1 MGAWRRQG
9 SSVSELGLALPGSA
23 PSPGQVLTE
32 VCASCLLDLPP
43 SLSSAHHCRLWPSSP
58 LTLSFLQRASRHLTS
73 PH

>member
-43 SLSSAHHCRLWPSSP
+43 SLSSAHHCIQTTGAMPVGG
-58 LTLSFLQRASRHLTS
+58 LQSRQWGHRT
-73 PH
+73 HD